1 MRNCA
6 DVILYLK
13 QEGRGLG
20 LVNKIRAYELQEKGF
35 DTFDANRLLGF
46 EDDERDYQVAARMFR
61 LLGCTRVILLSNN
74 PSKFAALSQAGIKVD
89 GNIPIQAPVTAS
101 NRGYLTTLAKRAGHY
116 LEFV

>member
-6 DVILYLK
+6 GVILYLK

-46 EDDERDYQVAARMFR
+46 EDDERDYQVAAA
-61 LLGCTRVILLSNN
+61 CSSYSVA
-74 PSKFAALSQAGIKVD
+74 PAL
-89 GNIPIQAPVTAS
+89 
-101 NRGYLTTLAKRAGHY
+101 YC
-116 LEFV
+116 